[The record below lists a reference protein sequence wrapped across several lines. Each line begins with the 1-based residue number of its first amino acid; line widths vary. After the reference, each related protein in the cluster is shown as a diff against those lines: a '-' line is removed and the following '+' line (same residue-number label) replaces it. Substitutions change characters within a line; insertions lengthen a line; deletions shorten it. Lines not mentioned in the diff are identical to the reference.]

1 MLLFLDYIVVMAKIK
16 AMQFLQDEDGDVN
29 IVSIVV
35 LIGIA
40 VLLAVFFKNQIVN
53 LLNNLFKTIN
63 NSANTA
69 MKPI

>member
-1 MLLFLDYIVVMAKIK
+1 MLMLLDYIVVMTRIK
-16 AMQFLQDEDGDVN
+16 AMQFLQKEDGDVN
-29 IVSIVV
+29 IVSVVV

-53 LLNNLFKTIN
+53 LLNSLFKTIN
-63 NSANTA
+63 NSADTA

>member
-1 MLLFLDYIVVMAKIK
+1 MLLFLDYIVMMARIK
-16 AMQFLQDEDGDVN
+16 AMQFLQEEDGDVN

-53 LLNNLFKTIN
+53 LLNNLFGVIN
-63 NSANTA
+63 NSANSA